1 MKRSLPPLDIKKNI
15 NDAPHVVILGA
26 GSSLAAFPDGDRNGL
41 QLPLMHNLIKVV
53 GLEQILERHGIDADI
68 ANFEEFYD
76 ELVTKKKKEDLL
88 QEIERTIHNYFSKLE
103 LVDKATLYDYL
114 LLSLREKDLIATFNW
129 DPLLAIAYQRNVAI
143 CKLPRIVYLH
153 GNVAIGVCE
162 THKQMGSVSEV
173 CSECNTQLR
182 PSRLLFPVKQ
192 KNYSEDP
199 FIKNQWEILRW
210 HLNYAYLVT
219 IFGYSAPT
227 TDIEAKNLML
237 SAWKDNPTRELAQFN
252 IVDIKNREELK
263 HSWKDFSV
271 RQYNGISDDFGISD
285 NLLNTYI
292 FSHPRRT
299 CEAFAM
305 ATLQQEPWR
314 ENPFPLISDLH
325 LLHSWIAPLLQEEE
339 AGMLTGNS
347 CPRVLGIS

>member
-1 MKRSLPPLDIKKNI
+1 M
-15 NDAPHVVILGA
+15 
-26 GSSLAAFPDGDRNGL
+26 
-41 QLPLMHNLIKVV
+41 
-53 GLEQILERHGIDADI
+53 
-68 ANFEEFYD
+68 
-76 ELVTKKKKEDLL
+76 
-88 QEIERTIHNYFSKLE
+88 
-103 LVDKATLYDYL
+103 
-114 LLSLREKDLIATFNW
+114 
-129 DPLLAIAYQRNVAI
+129 
-143 CKLPRIVYLH
+143 
-153 GNVAIGVCE
+153 
-162 THKQMGSVSEV
+162 
-173 CSECNTQLR
+173 
-182 PSRLLFPVKQ
+182 FPVKQ

-325 LLHSWIAPLLQEEE
+325 LLHSWIAPLLKEEE
-339 AGMLTGNS
+339 AGMLTGNP
-347 CPRVLGIS
+347 CPMAFAP